1 MGISQEFIDRYQS
14 EYDKNPH
21 SKIFAP
27 LAEAYRKMGQLEVA
41 QNLCIKGLQI
51 HASFASGRLAYA
63 KVLLDLGDLEEACSQ
78 LKKAT
83 ELSPD
88 NILAFHLL
96 GETCLKLKRPREA
109 LEAFKMLLFL
119 HPQDLRAQKAV
130 KKWEF
135 LSAED
140 FSKDEFELDRPTQKA
155 VISAGEVRPVM
166 SKDRDL
172 ERVLSLADALTIR
185 NDLERAL
192 EVLIDAQMRLGQVTE
207 IETRLLILKRR
218 QQAFTGQNDGRFENS
233 DQKLEQNSNPNLKRQ
248 KLKMLLQRINQNNP

>member
-21 SKIFAP
+21 SKLFAP
-27 LAEAYRKMGQLEVA
+27 LAEAYRKIGRLEEA

-51 HASFASGRLAYA
+51 HASFASGRLAFA
-63 KVLLDLGDLEEACSQ
+63 KVLLDLGDLEQACAQ

-140 FSKDEFELDRPTQKA
+140 FSKDEFELERPNQNSVPTQSQ
-155 VISAGEVRPVM
+155 IRPAI

-185 NDLERAL
+185 HDLERAL
-192 EVLIDAQMRLGQVTE
+192 EVLIDAQMRLGEVAE

-218 QQAFTGQNDGRFENS
+218 QQAFAGPTGGRFEN
-233 DQKLEQNSNPNLKRQ
+233 LEPKANPNMKRE
-248 KLKMLLQRINQNNP
+248 KLKMLLQRINQKNP